1 MLPRRERLS
10 RAQFPKGRGA
20 SFAFS
25 FGTVRVFPSQDF
37 RTAVV
42 ISKKTIRSAVFRHK
56 GKRKGYDALASLKE
70 GQGPAGYVFY
80 PNREVLTT
88 SVAVMK
94 NELGKKFLKNS

>member
-1 MLPRRERLS
+1 VDGW
-10 RAQFPKGRGA
+10 FDKGGNWM
-20 SFAFS
+20 
-25 FGTVRVFPSQDF
+25 
-37 RTAVV
+37 
-42 ISKKTIRSAVFRHK
+42 
-56 GKRKGYDALASLKE
+56 GYAALASLKE